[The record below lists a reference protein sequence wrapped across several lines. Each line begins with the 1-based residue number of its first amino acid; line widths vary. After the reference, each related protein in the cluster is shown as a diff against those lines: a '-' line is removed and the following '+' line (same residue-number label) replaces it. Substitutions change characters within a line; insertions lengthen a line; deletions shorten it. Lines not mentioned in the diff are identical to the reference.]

1 MVSVGPSDKLL
12 NPRGGNIRRLL
23 AIVILHDNEP
33 RRSYQQTQDMLA
45 KLLSLLEAGEADKFA
60 AHVTNRKRLRFS
72 QSTLEMSKNLQ
83 ATPSAP
89 E

>member
-1 MVSVGPSDKLL
+1 MVSVSPLTSCLIL
-12 NPRGGNIRRLL
+12 AAGNIRRLL

-83 ATPSAP
+83 ATPSAL